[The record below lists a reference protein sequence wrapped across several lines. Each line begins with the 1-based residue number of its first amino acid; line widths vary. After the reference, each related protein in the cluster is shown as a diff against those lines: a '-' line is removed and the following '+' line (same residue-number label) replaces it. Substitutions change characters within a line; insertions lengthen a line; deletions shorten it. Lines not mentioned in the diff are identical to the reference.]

1 MTETNQLNAKKDLLK
16 KVALFST
23 LKESGLEVVA
33 RSSGLYSFNKGDV
46 IFREGSYGEG
56 LYVVSEGEVLITR
69 QTADNE
75 TMNIA
80 QFIREESFGE
90 MDLLEGRVMPAT
102 AVAETD
108 AVILIFPERGTRFQN
123 VLSAHPEL
131 SAQILHELLATIAG
145 RIRSTNRLISEKSQW
160 VGDLKRQLYYDKL
173 TGLYNRTF
181 LTEELPA
188 RMADYGPHA
197 AVVMVKPDN
206 FKVIN
211 DTYGH
216 EAGDRA
222 LKLMAFSLSSQLPE
236 GAAAVRYRGDEFAVI
251 FPGTGAEAA
260 RRYAEQMIFL
270 LRGLDFTPI
279 TGGVEVRITGS
290 AGVAVYPDD
299 AQDAKELVE
308 ICFKRM
314 FIARDGGGA
323 RVACGEKIA

>member
-1 MTETNQLNAKKDLLK
+1 MTETKQLNAKMELLG

-33 RSSGLYSFNKGDV
+33 RSSGLYSFKKGDV

-80 QFIREESFGE
+80 QFIHGESFGE

-108 AVILIFPERGTRFQN
+108 AVILIFPERGTRFQD
-123 VLSAHPEL
+123 VLSVHPEL

-181 LTEELPA
+181 LNEELPA
-188 RMADYGPHA
+188 RMAEYGPTA
-197 AVVMVKPDN
+197 AIVMVKPDN
-206 FKVIN
+206 FKAIN

-222 LKLMAFSLSSQLPE
+222 LKLMAYSLSSQLRE
-236 GAAAVRYRGDEFAVI
+236 QDVAVRYRGDEFAVI
-251 FPGTGAEAA
+251 FPGTGAHAA
-260 RRYAEQMIFL
+260 REYAERMLLL
-270 LRGLDFTPI
+270 LRGLDFSPI
-279 TGGVEVRITGS
+279 TGGTEIRITGS
-290 AGVAVYPDD
+290 AGIVVYPDD
-299 AQDAKELVE
+299 ARDAKELVE
-308 ICFKRM
+308 LSFKRM
-314 FIARDGGGA
+314 FTARDSGGD
-323 RVACGEKIA
+323 RVTGGEQTV

>member
-1 MTETNQLNAKKDLLK
+1 MTETNQLNSKIDLLK
-16 KVALFST
+16 KVALFSN

-33 RSSGLYSFNKGDV
+33 RNSGLYSFKKGDV

-80 QFIREESFGE
+80 QFIPGESFGE

-108 AVILIFPERGTRFQN
+108 AVILIFPERGTRFQD
-123 VLSAHPEL
+123 VLGVHPEL

-181 LTEELPA
+181 LNEELPA
-188 RMADYGPHA
+188 RLAEYGPTA
-197 AVVMVKPDN
+197 AVIMVKPDN
-206 FKVIN
+206 FKAIN

-222 LKLMAFSLSSQLPE
+222 LKLMAFSISSQIRS
-236 GAAAVRYRGDEFAVI
+236 GDVAVRYRGDEFAII
-251 FPGTGAEAA
+251 FPGANARTAQQHAE
-260 RRYAEQMIFL
+260 EMLLL

-279 TGGVEVRITGS
+279 TGGNEVRITGS
-290 AGVAVYPDD
+290 AGVAMYPDD
-299 AQDAKELVE
+299 ARDAKELVE
-308 ICFKRM
+308 LSFKRM
-314 FIARDGGGA
+314 FAARDGGGD
-323 RVACGEKIA
+323 RVTVGEQIV